1 MKKFILRFNHFNKM
15 HWRRTEQNKP
25 RLFLKRVAKERT
37 IGKTMTTQAC
47 IEYIYN
53 SYNIYHKNFITR
65 FEKIDKW
72 RKKHKR
78 KNII

>member
-1 MKKFILRFNHFNKM
+1 MEKFTLRFNYFNKIY
-15 HWRRTEQNKP
+15 WRKAEQNKH
-25 RLFLKRVAKERT
+25 RLFLRKVAKERT
-37 IGKTMTTQAC
+37 VGKTMTTQAC

-53 SYNIYHKNFITR
+53 SYSIYHKRFTTR

-78 KNII
+78 KGL